1 MTQPAPRKLTLPWHI
16 LVLDILGALLAAR
29 GIYLYVSGEGGV
41 LFIVAGFLLM
51 APLAIH
57 LVNQAPGK
65 RPGGCQPQGVA
76 MDTAT
81 FTLVFCPW
89 ILSGAGPVT
98 AARFLARSCVPCV

>member
-1 MTQPAPRKLTLPWHI
+1 MNEPGRRKLTLPWHI

-57 LVNQAPGK
+57 LVNQAQGK
-65 RPGGCQPQGVA
+65 RPPG
-76 MDTAT
+76 DAT
-81 FTLVFCPW
+81 
-89 ILSGAGPVT
+89 
-98 AARFLARSCVPCV
+98 RKE